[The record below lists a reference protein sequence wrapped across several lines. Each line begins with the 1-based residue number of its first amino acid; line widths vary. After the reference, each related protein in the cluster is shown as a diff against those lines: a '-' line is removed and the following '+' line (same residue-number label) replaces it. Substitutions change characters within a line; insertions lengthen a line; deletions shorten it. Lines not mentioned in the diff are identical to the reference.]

1 MTKRAYTIKV
11 AGYDPFT
18 MIIMEGEESPE
29 EICRAIFGDRL
40 EWVK

>member
-11 AGYDPFT
+11 AGKPPFS
-18 MIIMEGEESPE
+18 MIIMEAGDDPE